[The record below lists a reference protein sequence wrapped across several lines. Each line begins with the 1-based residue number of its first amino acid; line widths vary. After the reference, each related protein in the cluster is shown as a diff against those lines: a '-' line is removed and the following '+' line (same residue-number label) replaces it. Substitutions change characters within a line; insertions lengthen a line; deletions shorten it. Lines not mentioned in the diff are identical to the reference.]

1 MISVA
6 LCAVVGTSCAAA
18 PPAPASP
25 SEAADTPASPEAA
38 CLAQAAAER
47 TPKPGAPDKIVLSHI
62 LVRHKELKRPEG
74 ATLSRGQACLR
85 AQAAREKL
93 LAGGEWASVSEE
105 YSDAAGATG
114 GDLGSV
120 AKDQLDATFGA
131 AAFALEAGELSH
143 VVETE
148 RGFHVIARTE

>member
-1 MISVA
+1 MISVV

-18 PPAPASP
+18 PPAPTSP
-25 SEAADTPASPEAA
+25 SKETAASPEAA
-38 CLAQAAAER
+38 CLVQASAER
-47 TPKPGAPDKIVLSHI
+47 TPKLGAPDKIVVSHI
-62 LVRHKELKRPEG
+62 LVRHKDLKRPEG
-74 ATLSRGQACLR
+74 ATRSRGQACLR
-85 AQAAREKL
+85 AQTAREKL

-148 RGFHVIARTE
+148 RGFHVVARTE